1 MVLSTEQR
9 ILYDN
14 LYCAYKIK
22 RESKI
27 ECRHPYSFRI
37 HDLELCPI
45 VQDYFANIIFQEDG
59 IYLIIKKPSKDSV
72 SGTWDKIFLD
82 IKLDKILL
90 TEEQV
95 EFYDLPSAPGEEN
108 KVELDALEVYYPGEI
123 KKIVEEAVSIYIDL
137 EVMEEVNKINDII
150 RQKLYSIIVDALEP
164 IRDQLES
171 IQLPP
176 NLVGE
181 LPKAEIIEEE
191 SDALY
196 DSSRDYVDQTLF
208 FKQFLRSRS

>member
-82 IKLDKILL
+82 IKLD
-90 TEEQV
+90 
-95 EFYDLPSAPGEEN
+95 N
-108 KVELDALEVYYPGEI
+108 KEEI
-123 KKIVEEAVSIYIDL
+123 KKIIEENLPKITNKNRIWLFNKLDNIYERFNFLKSRGREIAILEKPLEVEE
-137 EVMEEVNKINDII
+137 ETEEM
-150 RQKLYSIIVDALEP
+150 
-164 IRDQLES
+164 
-171 IQLPP
+171 
-176 NLVGE
+176 G
-181 LPKAEIIEEE
+181 EEE
-191 SDALY
+191 SETEEEELPDIEVL
-196 DSSRDYVDQTLF
+196 DNEE
-208 FKQFLRSRS
+208 